1 MVMNISH
8 LFSNEV
14 QHLKSNLIIV
24 TDSSEH
30 ENQSQNNES
39 YSLQWKMVDE
49 IEEKK
54 KAWAMQKRWYL
65 ELYGFKTEANL
76 KSFLTD
82 KQVILDA
89 GCGLGYKAAW
99 FAELAPHATV
109 IGMDFSES
117 VYISSEYFQ
126 THENLLF
133 VRGDI
138 ADTGLKDN
146 VIDYVSCDQVLQHT
160 EVPENTL
167 AEFNRILNPAGK
179 LAVYVYR
186 KKALPRELLDTHFR
200 EKTKEL
206 SYQEKLEFSAQL
218 TELGRKLSELHIELD
233 FPDIP
238 VLGIKGGKQDLQR
251 FIYWNFI
258 KCFWNPELGEE
269 ISNSTN
275 FDWYS
280 PSNAYRYSKSE
291 FIDMLANA
299 GFDLDFLH
307 EEEACY
313 SGVANLL
320 PNA

>member
-1 MVMNISH
+1 MNRSQ
-8 LFSNEV
+8 LFKQDV
-14 QHLKSNLIIV
+14 QTLKSNLIV
-24 TDSSEH
+24 VAAQSEY
-30 ENQSQNNES
+30 ENQAQNNES

-65 ELYGFKTEANL
+65 ELYGFKTEENL
-76 KSFLTD
+76 KAFLQD

-109 IGMDFSES
+109 IAMDFSES
-117 VYISSEYFQ
+117 VFIASEYYQ
-126 THENLLF
+126 GVDNLLF
-133 VRGDI
+133 ARGDI
-138 ADTGLKDN
+138 ADTGLKSG
-146 VIDYVSCDQVLQHT
+146 VVDYVSCDQVLQHT

-167 AEFNRILNPAGK
+167 AEFNRILKDSGK

-200 EKTKEL
+200 EKTKAL
-206 SYQEKLEFSAQL
+206 SYEDKLAFSAQL
-218 TELGRKLSELHIELD
+218 TELGRKLSELNIELD

-238 VLGIKGGKQDLQR
+238 VLDIKGGKQDLQR

-258 KCFWNPELGEE
+258 KCYWNPELGEA

-280 PSNAYRYSKSE
+280 PSNAYRYSKPE

-299 GFDLDFLH
+299 GFELDFLH

-313 SGVANLL
+313 SGVANRLTK
-320 PNA
+320 A